1 MPKSQKPKL
10 PQKSKDLCTGCKDAY
25 YNEGNNS
32 NTGECWMFEKAEVI
46 NAYRIGWW
54 TPQDKKENFEKVT
67 ILSCRAEPGRFAYYQ
82 EIPKHLR

>member
-46 NAYRIGWW
+46 NEVKDYR
-54 TPQDKKENFEKVT
+54 KETNEN
-67 ILSCRAEPGRFAYYQ
+67 
-82 EIPKHLR
+82 H